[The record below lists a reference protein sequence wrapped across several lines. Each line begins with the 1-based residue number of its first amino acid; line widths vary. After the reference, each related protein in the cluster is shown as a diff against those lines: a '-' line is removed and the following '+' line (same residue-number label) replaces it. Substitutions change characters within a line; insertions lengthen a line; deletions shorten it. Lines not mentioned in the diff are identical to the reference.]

1 MRKNQKKETKKKRK
15 ERKRKRT
22 EKYFTLNNERRE
34 KTSLEIDSGVCKRRP
49 GCSCWPRIKRFKSF
63 IGPYCLLD
71 DQSDKRSSSKQTEAS
86 TLSCS
91 RIN

>member
-1 MRKNQKKETKKKRK
+1 MRKNQKKETKKKREETQK
-15 ERKRKRT
+15 NGKILHT
-22 EKYFTLNNERRE
+22 PHERRE